1 MVCADFRNRLE
12 EEGIEALEQ
21 LPNDLADH
29 HVACSKCQSFVQEE
43 ALWQRLFAAVPSVSP
58 TKSLWPGVLYEI
70 QDQLERRESFSATFV
85 LFGRRLAPVFALF
98 LILAVG
104 ATFWRAPGV
113 EAQDALPMI
122 AMLENG
128 SGRLGPL
135 TEEPEA
141 ILSSWAGANKR

>member
-1 MVCADFRNRLE
+1 M
-12 EEGIEALEQ
+12 
-21 LPNDLADH
+21 
-29 HVACSKCQSFVQEE
+29 SK
-43 ALWQRLFAAVPSVSP
+43 
-58 TKSLWPGVLYEI
+58 I

-104 ATFWRAPGV
+104 ATFWRTQGV
-113 EAQDALPMI
+113 EAQDTLPMI

-141 ILSSWAGANKR
+141 ILSSWVGAIKR